1 MIFPKPPYD
10 RGFGAAVAVMLVSLG
25 TLALA
30 MSVMGAAIVYS
41 DSVEKSEFRLQKIL
55 NKKTCDDTA
64 LLIRSKDRF
73 VSGDLYLPE
82 FDCTLTF

>member
-30 MSVMGAAIVYS
+30 MSAMGAAIVYS
-41 DSVEKSEFRLQKIL
+41 DSVEKIELRLQNGL
-55 NKKTCDDTA
+55 NQKACDDSA
-64 LLIRSKDRF
+64 LLIKSKDAF
-73 VSGDLYLPE
+73 VSGTVRLFE
-82 FDCTLTF
+82 FNCTLTF